1 MPRLKAEVVEQ
12 RKNFII
18 KFFNDNMAMMGQ
30 AAFDAAAK
38 EIKRVTGMAMAPNTI
53 IDLFEQAHA
62 GKVKAK
68 EIKVELLAPKP
79 KLGPGGPM
87 VPGLI
92 SEDQSNLIAA
102 LRKALAER
110 DEVIKGLR
118 EEVQGLRLAT
128 KAMREG
134 GKLVRGMTVFD
145 VTGEVPQGALDTMV
159 ETMKG

>member
-1 MPRLKAEVVEQ
+1 
-12 RKNFII
+12 
-18 KFFNDNMAMMGQ
+18 
-30 AAFDAAAK
+30 
-38 EIKRVTGMAMAPNTI
+38 
-53 IDLFEQAHA
+53 
-62 GKVKAK
+62 
-68 EIKVELLAPKP
+68 
-79 KLGPGGPM
+79 M